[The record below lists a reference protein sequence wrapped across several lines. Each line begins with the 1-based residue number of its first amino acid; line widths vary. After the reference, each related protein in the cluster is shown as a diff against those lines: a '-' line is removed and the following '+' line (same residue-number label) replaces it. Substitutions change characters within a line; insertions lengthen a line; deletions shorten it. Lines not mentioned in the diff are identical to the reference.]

1 MDDIPKEEWI
11 IKARNADKVFEI
23 TEEDTKRDIDLKES
37 KKRWYDLQRFIFTK
51 QFKPTDEEVFTDPV
65 KM

>member
-51 QFKPTDEEVFTDPV
+51 
-65 KM
+65 